1 VQKAASIAGLRI
13 GVVGA
18 LQVNVAGA
26 VAEHGTLASVASD
39 PLVRVDAGDPATR
52 LLRTAA
58 AAHPATHFALVGGP
72 AAALHLAN
80 VVGLVIRDDE
90 AALLGGVAAGLSAS
104 EQSGPNARVAWVG
117 PEERSLAS
125 AFARGVHTVAPK
137 VVVLRV
143 WSPVDPAS
151 CKEAA
156 LEAVARG
163 ASAVMAHAGECAS
176 AAIAAAH
183 ERNQPGL
190 RLSDFELPGV
200 AAAGIV
206 RDAVRGVYHGHDDIV
221 FGAASGA
228 VGVRMLDPLIAPAT
242 AVRVRTAS
250 QELASGL
257 RPSG

>member
-1 VQKAASIAGLRI
+1 MRTAAALLVLACAAAGLRI

-183 ERNQPGL
+183 ERNS
-190 RLSDFELPGV
+190 R
-200 AAAGIV
+200 
-206 RDAVRGVYHGHDDIV
+206 
-221 FGAASGA
+221 ASGCPTSSC
-228 VGVRMLDPLIAPAT
+228 R
-242 AVRVRTAS
+242 AS
-250 QELASGL
+250 QPRGSCGTRCVASTTGTTTSSSAPQAERSASGCST
-257 RPSG
+257 R